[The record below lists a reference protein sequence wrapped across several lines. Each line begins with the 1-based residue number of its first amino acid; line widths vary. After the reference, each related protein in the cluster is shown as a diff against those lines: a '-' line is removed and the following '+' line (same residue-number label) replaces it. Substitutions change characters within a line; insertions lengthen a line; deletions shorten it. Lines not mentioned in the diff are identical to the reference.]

1 MKKLTKSKSL
11 QAVTESV
18 ADLAEDGLPLDTK
31 RQPRVAVE
39 RSELEELME
48 GDGGEESGDDVE
60 DRTADVD
67 QLHAVWK
74 QGSRRGESSRRAEQ
88 KTIGCN
94 SSRAVTENKDSRSK

>member
-18 ADLAEDGLPLDTK
+18 ADLAQDCLPLDAK

-48 GDGGEESGDDVE
+48 GDSGEESGDDVE

-67 QLHAVWK
+67 QLHAVCGTG
-74 QGSRRGESSRRAEQ
+74 QR
-88 KTIGCN
+88 TC
-94 SSRAVTENKDSRSK
+94 